1 MGTGTGESMG
11 TLAEGRK
18 VSQGRGGEWRGA
30 HGKVFL
36 VHGSRFAVHGLRFT
50 IRSSRFMAHA

>member
-11 TLAEGRK
+11 TQAQGGR

-30 HGKVFL
+30 HG
-36 VHGSRFAVHGLRFT
+36 
-50 IRSSRFMAHA
+50 